1 MPSVKIKRGTR
12 AQITTAAT
20 NNQLA
25 AGEPY
30 LITDEARIAVGT
42 SASSFMDFAKL
53 SEAGGGGGSTNTA
66 IEGGF
71 PDSSYAAI
79 TPIDGGT
86 P

>member
-1 MPSVKIKRGTR
+1 MPTLKIKRGTR
-12 AQITTAAT
+12 AQITTAAGAS
-20 NNQLA
+20 QLA

-30 LITDEARIAVGT
+30 LITDEARIAIGT
-42 SASSFMDFAKL
+42 SATSFMDFAKL
-53 SEAGGGGGSTNTA
+53 SEAGGGGGGTSTV
-66 IEGGF
+66 IDGGL